1 MLLEREHEL
10 QIVADALDA
19 AVAGQGSVVIVEG
32 PAGILRDERPL
43 QFEHALVRDA
53 VLSGMTA
60 ATRAAP
66 RGGSARPARA
76 GPPPRHL
83 ALVALALVIAL
94 AQAG

>member
-60 ATRAAP
+60 ATRARLHGEAARVLRAP
-66 RGGSARPARA
+66 AHRRVTWRWSRWRW
-76 GPPPRHL
+76 
-83 ALVALALVIAL
+83 
-94 AQAG
+94 